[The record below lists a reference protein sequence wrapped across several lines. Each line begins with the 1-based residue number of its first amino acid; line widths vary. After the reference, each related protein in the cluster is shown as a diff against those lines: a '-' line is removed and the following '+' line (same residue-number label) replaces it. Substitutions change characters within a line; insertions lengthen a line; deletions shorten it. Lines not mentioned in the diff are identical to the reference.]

1 MNRPQPFPCRK
12 LAQAILMLSL
22 PYIAS
27 CQSALLSPFR
37 SVDHVD
43 FAPVNASRMLAESR
57 SRPVTAALGKR
68 SLTLEDCR
76 QMALTN
82 NLEVQVARWDEL
94 TREAVRWSSRAR
106 MLPHLSF
113 TGDLSQRDNPLYSYS
128 DVLGQEGLQ
137 PSADGTGVTS
147 YSTGHERTTW
157 RYVFETRWS
166 PVDAALA
173 YYVSKS
179 ASNDR
184 LKAHYQ
190 KVRVAQKLI
199 GAVDGAYFRLLSL
212 QQSLSYAKR
221 LAGMRAQIAA
231 SMQRL
236 QNKSIIRVED
246 YERAEERA
254 VEARRVLGKVRNE
267 TERQRNILASAMGLS
282 PEYCVDGGFCVEG
295 KMSSPCF
302 GAPLCDLE
310 LIAVKHRPE
319 AFQAGLDHLTSV
331 NDIKRTIVRY
341 LPKVEGFWRYTRDK
355 DKFLYNKDW
364 KDIGVLV
371 HFDLLD
377 WLINRN
383 DSRAARSAATKTYK
397 ELGAVALGIASQV
410 RVAALTYNDSLE
422 ECQTREAALAG
433 SQKVLK
439 MAQIRVA
446 GDDLSQL
453 QFEEA
458 EANLLMQKIQRIR
471 ALGEANAAC
480 AELQSVL
487 GTNYKE
493 PAPCEG

>member
-1 MNRPQPFPCRK
+1 MNRPQPFPLKK
-12 LAQAILMLSL
+12 LAQVILMLCL

-43 FAPVNASRMLAESR
+43 FTAVNATRMLAESR

-94 TREAVRWSSRAR
+94 TREAVKWSSRAR

-113 TGDLSQRDNPLYSYS
+113 TGDLSLRDNPLYSYS

-147 YSTGHERTTW
+147 YSTGRERTAW
-157 RYVFETRWS
+157 RYLFEARWN

-179 ASNDR
+179 TSNDR
-184 LKAHYQ
+184 LKTHYQ

-199 GAVDGAYFRLLSL
+199 STVDGAYYRLLSL
-212 QQSLSYAKR
+212 QQSLSYAQR
-221 LAGMRAQIAA
+221 LAAMRAQIAA
-231 SMQRL
+231 SMRRL
-236 QNKSIIRVED
+236 HHKTVIRIED

-267 TERQRNILASAMGLS
+267 MERQRSILASAMGIS
-282 PEYCVDGGFCVEG
+282 PEYCVDGGFCLEG
-295 KMSSPCF
+295 KIAPPCF
-302 GAPLCDLE
+302 GAQLCDLE
-310 LIAVKHRPE
+310 LVAVKHRPE
-319 AFQAGLDHLTSV
+319 AFQAGLDHLTSI

-383 DSRAARSAATKTYK
+383 DSQAAKSAASKTYK

-410 RVAALTYNDSLE
+410 RVAALAYNDSLE
-422 ECQTREAALAG
+422 EYQTREASLAG

-439 MAQIRVA
+439 VAQTRVA
-446 GDDLSQL
+446 SDDMSQL

-471 ALGEANAAC
+471 SLGEANATC
-480 AELQSVL
+480 AELQGVL

-493 PAPCEG
+493 PPPCEG